1 MLCSSIRLN
10 LKTSLCFL
18 LENLSELSMMGELK
32 QLSLFKNLDKKFT
45 SYLKDNNEQ
54 QIITQKQVKLRN
66 FNISMQSIDLY
77 MVIPC

>member
-1 MLCSSIRLN
+1 LLCSSIRLN

>member
-1 MLCSSIRLN
+1 
-10 LKTSLCFL
+10 
-18 LENLSELSMMGELK
+18 MMGELK